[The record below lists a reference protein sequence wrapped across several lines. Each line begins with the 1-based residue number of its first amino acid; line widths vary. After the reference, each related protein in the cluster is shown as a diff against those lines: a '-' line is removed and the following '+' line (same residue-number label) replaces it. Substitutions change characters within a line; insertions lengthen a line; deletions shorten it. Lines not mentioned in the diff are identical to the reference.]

1 MLLRLLF
8 APDAGKADT
17 AEFNSLGFVSPGLLP
32 LNLPTFP
39 NYLGIHQYIS
49 GKTFFQRN
57 KGFGTFDTFYFL

>member
-17 AEFNSLGFVSPGLLP
+17 AAFNSPRFISLGSLLFC
-32 LNLPTFP
+32 LPAFP